1 MDNKE
6 ERMTTFVKI
15 IITGS
20 ICIFVSLLIDRQP
33 IRQPARYKR
42 RLRTLQSALCNT
54 KSNTSR
60 KRNTLV
66 SGTRDFL
73 SQIVVLTD
81 ERITFNR
88 ERVLL
93 DKEVIAVATVD
104 AYLWFRL
111 VYRRDIYEGA
121 M

>member
-33 IRQPARYKR
+33 ARYKR
-42 RLRTLQSALCNT
+42 RLRTLQSALFNT